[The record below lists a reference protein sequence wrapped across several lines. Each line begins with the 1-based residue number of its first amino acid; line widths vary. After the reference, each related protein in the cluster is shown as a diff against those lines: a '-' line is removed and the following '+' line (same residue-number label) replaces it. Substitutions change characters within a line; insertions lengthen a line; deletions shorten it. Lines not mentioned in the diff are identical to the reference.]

1 MNEKSVIRQSFV
13 VFVLIAVILLFV
25 GVLFGSWNW
34 LTGLVLG
41 YLLSLVNFGLV
52 MKICEHILALSSSVL
67 LVIIMNVAKLLIY
80 AFGFLLA
87 CLTPWFHLGGVF
99 IGYLILKLVIYIAGY
114 RYKGGEKIG

>member
-67 LVIIMNVAKLLIY
+67 LVIHHECGKIIDLCIWLSLSLSDA
-80 AFGFLLA
+80 
-87 CLTPWFHLGGVF
+87 
-99 IGYLILKLVIYIAGY
+99 LVSSRRRIHRLFDFEASDLY
-114 RYKGGEKIG
+114 RRI